1 MAIGQISP
9 KIGKIVD
16 LPEAPIIGT
25 ATLTGDIIASVS
37 FTYTATKGGP
47 AIYYR
52 VTSSSGGV
60 TATGNSSPITISG
73 LTPDTAQTFTVAAVN
88 STGAGPESASSN
100 SITTNKIYQLVQTFT
115 SSGTFTIP
123 AGKSRLA
130 LIGSGG
136 GGAGANGSDF
146 YNSSQPAPG
155 GGGGGGVFS
164 VRELTVVPGDT
175 YSVTIGAGG
184 NIGSYGSSFNPG
196 NAGGTTN
203 FANFVTAN
211 GGGGGLAVSNSA
223 AAGGT
228 VSISLGATGVTDVSS
243 SGGNGGTGGNQ
254 VSNGYNAYGNS
265 GNAGGNSTLLTS
277 NDVNIIG
284 FSTAFGGGGGGAGG
298 PAMAGGFNGGASI
311 GQPGAGG
318 NYAGSQGGSG
328 AGSGRGY
335 NDTSSKNAQAV
346 TGYGGGGGA
355 GASGAQNGYNGNYSY
370 GGAGANG
377 SAGRIYVYVK

>member
-1 MAIGQISP
+1 MAIGNVNP
-9 KIGKIVD
+9 KIGKILD
-16 LPEAPIIGT
+16 IPSAPTIGT
-25 ATLTGDIIASVS
+25 ATFTSGIVASVS
-37 FTYTATKGGP
+37 FTQSNTKGGSVS
-47 AIYYR
+47 YYR
-52 VTSSSGGV
+52 VTSSSGGIS
-60 TATGNSSPITISG
+60 TTGSTSPIIISG
-73 LTPDTAQTFTVAAVN
+73 LTPDTAQTFTVAAIN
-88 STGAGPESASSN
+88 NTGTSAESAASN
-100 SITTNKIYQLVQTFT
+100 SITTDKVYTLIQTFT
-115 SSGTFTIP
+115 SSGTFTVP
-123 AGKSRLA
+123 SGKTRLA

-155 GGGGGGVFS
+155 GGGGGAVFS
-164 VRELTVVPGDT
+164 VRELTVTPGAT
-175 YSVTIGAGG
+175 FSVTIGAGG
-184 NIGSYGSSFNPG
+184 NIGSYSSSFAAG

-203 FANFVTAN
+203 FQNFVTAN

-243 SGGNGGTGGNQ
+243 GGGAGGTGGNQ

-265 GNAGGNSTLLTS
+265 GTAGGNSTLLTS
-277 NDVNIIG
+277 NDAYITG

-298 PAMAGGFNGGASI
+298 PAIAGGFNGGASV

-377 SAGRIYVYVK
+377 SAGRIYVYAK